1 MQENQLYSEL
11 TQFIGSETWT
21 SAGPLFPNVIY
32 SEGAVFLAENAK
44 AWWLLEAIASH
55 LVSGKEI
62 REHVEKN
69 PYFLGLHFWKLRKD
83 GNGAILEC
91 VEDTGC
97 EPIVSQKIEY
107 TDFPFPSSNEF
118 TLYVGNDGPGTM
130 TKIFLPSEY

>member
-44 AWWLLEAIASH
+44 AWWLLEWIASH
-55 LVSGKEI
+55 LISGKEI
-62 REHVEKN
+62 RE
-69 PYFLGLHFWKLRKD
+69 GLHFWKLRKD

-91 VEDTGC
+91 VEDSGC
-97 EPIVSQKIEY
+97 KPIVSRNIQY
-107 TDFPFPSSNEF
+107 TDFPFPRSNEF
-118 TLYVGNDGPGTM
+118 MLYVGNDGPGTP